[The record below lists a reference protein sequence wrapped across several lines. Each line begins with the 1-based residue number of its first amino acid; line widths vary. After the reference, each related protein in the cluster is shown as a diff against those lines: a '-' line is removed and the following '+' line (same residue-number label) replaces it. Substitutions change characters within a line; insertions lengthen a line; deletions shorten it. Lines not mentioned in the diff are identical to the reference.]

1 MQNNIVYS
9 FSSPISR
16 PPKSFNTFISIS
28 PTHTSSP
35 LRRNDDISRSCVI
48 LHVTNGYI
56 YCRTRVL
63 RSSLRWLKSEL
74 LWLKENLI
82 VKSSVFGRTM
92 AGSIEAISPLFL
104 NDWAFV
110 ILTRHLIR
118 LNLMIE
124 RNNWIALLTKLS
136 MQCLFMS
143 ICLSN
148 FGQKRWRPL
157 STLGIYFHTRRL
169 AIKLRMNAIMLRRYQ
184 I

>member
-1 MQNNIVYS
+1 MQSSIVCS

-16 PPKSFNTFISIS
+16 PSKSFNIFIPIS
-28 PTHTSSP
+28 STHTFYP

-56 YCRTRVL
+56 YCRTRAL

-74 LWLKENLI
+74 LWLKENLV
-82 VKSSVFGRTM
+82 VKSSVFEQT
-92 AGSIEAISPLFL
+92 ATGSIGAMSSLFL

-110 ILTRHLIR
+110 ILTWHLIC

-124 RNNWIALLTKLS
+124 RNDWIASLMKLLE
-136 MQCLFMS
+136 QCLFMS
-143 ICLSN
+143 IYLSS
-148 FGQKRWRPL
+148 FDQKRWKSL
-157 STLGIYFHTRRL
+157 FTLGIYFHTQRL
-169 AIKLRMNAIMLRRYQ
+169 AIKLLMSVIMLRRYQ